1 MALESVTK
9 EIEADAQARAAIIL
23 KQKDK
28 DVAEINAKAD
38 AQIAEMKEKQD
49 KRVAETVGNLARQER
64 SSAELESKK
73 VVLSKKKDV
82 LNRAFETAL
91 ADLENMPANKKLAYY
106 KAMVASAKDVIPEP
120 KAVISVN
127 DKFTAADLGVTA
139 VEQSNKIRSGI
150 ILQSED
156 GKIEV
161 DMQFSVL
168 LKSVWDSN
176 IKEISEIL
184 FESKQEAVAEAPAAE
199 AESEVQLG

>member
-28 DVAEINAKAD
+28 DIAEINAKAD

-91 ADLENMPANKKLAYY
+91 ADLENMPAKQKLAYY

-176 IKEISEIL
+176 IKEITDIL
-184 FESKQEAVAEAPAAE
+184 FESKEEAAAEAPAEE
-199 AESEVQLG
+199 AESEVALG

>member
-9 EIEADAQARAAIIL
+9 EIEADAQARAAVIL
-23 KQKDK
+23 KQRDK
-28 DVAEINAKAD
+28 EVAEINAKAD

-49 KRVAETVGNLARQER
+49 KKVAETVGNLARQER

-73 VVLSKKKDV
+73 VVLSKKKEV
-82 LNRAFETAL
+82 LNCAFETSL
-91 ADLENMPANKKLAYY
+91 RDLENMPADKKLAYY

-127 DKFTAADLGVTA
+127 DKFSAADLGVSS
-139 VEQSNKIRSGI
+139 VEQSSKVRSGI

>member
-9 EIEADAQARAAIIL
+9 EIEAEAQARAAVIL
-23 KQKDK
+23 KQRD
-28 DVAEINAKAD
+28 DEVRAINEKAD

-49 KRVAETVGNLARQER
+49 KKVAETVGNLARQER

-73 VVLSKKKDV
+73 VVLSKKKEV
-82 LNRAFETAL
+82 LNRAFETSL
-91 ADLENMPANKKLAYY
+91 RDLENMPADKKLAYY
-106 KAMVASAKDVIPEP
+106 KAMVASAKNVIPEP

-127 DKFTAADLGVTA
+127 DKFSAADLGVSS
-139 VEQSNKIRSGI
+139 VEQSSKVRSGI

-184 FESKQEAVAEAPAAE
+184 FESKQEAVAAAPAAE

>member
-176 IKEISEIL
+176 IKEITDIL
-184 FESKQEAVAEAPAAE
+184 FESKEEAAAEAPAEE
-199 AESEVQLG
+199 AESEVALG

>member
-28 DVAEINAKAD
+28 DIAEINAKAD

-176 IKEISEIL
+176 IKEITDIL
-184 FESKQEAVAEAPAAE
+184 FESKEEAAAEAPAEE
-199 AESEVQLG
+199 AESEVALG

>member
-1 MALESVTK
+1 
-9 EIEADAQARAAIIL
+9 
-23 KQKDK
+23 
-28 DVAEINAKAD
+28 
-38 AQIAEMKEKQD
+38 MKEKQD

-91 ADLENMPANKKLAYY
+91 ADLENMPAKKKLAYY

-176 IKEISEIL
+176 IKEITDIL
-184 FESKQEAVAEAPAAE
+184 FESKEEAAAEAPAEE
-199 AESEVQLG
+199 AESEVALG

>member
-9 EIEADAQARAAIIL
+9 EIEAEAQARAAVIL
-23 KQKDK
+23 KQRD
-28 DVAEINAKAD
+28 DEVRAINEKAD

-49 KRVAETVGNLARQER
+49 KKVAETVGNLARQER

-73 VVLSKKKDV
+73 VVLSKKKEV
-82 LNRAFETAL
+82 LNRAFETSL
-91 ADLENMPANKKLAYY
+91 RDLENMPADKKLAYY
-106 KAMVASAKDVIPEP
+106 KAMVASAKNVIPEP

-127 DKFTAADLGVTA
+127 DKFSAADLGVSS
-139 VEQSNKIRSGI
+139 VEQSSKVRSGI

>member
-9 EIEADAQARAAIIL
+9 EIEADAKVRADIIR
-23 KQKDK
+23 KQMDK

-49 KRVAETVGNLARQER
+49 KKVAETVGNLARQER

-82 LNRAFETAL
+82 LNRAFESAL
-91 ADLENMPANKKLAYY
+91 ADLESLPADKKLAYY
-106 KAMVASAKDVIPEP
+106 KAMVASAKDIIPEP

-127 DKFTAADLGVTA
+127 DKFSAVDLGVSA
-139 VEQSNKIRSGI
+139 VEQSAKVRSGI

-176 IKEISEIL
+176 IKAISDIL
-184 FESKQEAVAEAPAAE
+184 FESKEEAAPE
-199 AESEVQLG
+199 AESEVALG

>member
-1 MALESVTK
+1 M
-9 EIEADAQARAAIIL
+9 
-23 KQKDK
+23 
-28 DVAEINAKAD
+28 
-38 AQIAEMKEKQD
+38 
-49 KRVAETVGNLARQER
+49 
-64 SSAELESKK
+64 
-73 VVLSKKKDV
+73 
-82 LNRAFETAL
+82 
-91 ADLENMPANKKLAYY
+91 
-106 KAMVASAKDVIPEP
+106 
-120 KAVISVN
+120 N
-127 DKFTAADLGVTA
+127 DKFSAADLGVSS
-139 VEQSNKIRSGI
+139 VEQSSKVRSGI

>member
-28 DVAEINAKAD
+28 DIAEINAKAD

-139 VEQSNKIRSGI
+139 VEQSIKIRSGI

-176 IKEISEIL
+176 IKEITDIL
-184 FESKQEAVAEAPAAE
+184 FESKEEAAAEAPAEE
-199 AESEVQLG
+199 AESEVALG

>member
-9 EIEADAQARAAIIL
+9 EIEAEAQARAAVIL
-23 KQKDK
+23 KQRD
-28 DVAEINAKAD
+28 DEVRAINEKAD

-49 KRVAETVGNLARQER
+49 KKVAETVGNLARQER

-73 VVLSKKKDV
+73 VVLSKKKEV
-82 LNRAFETAL
+82 LNRAFETSL
-91 ADLENMPANKKLAYY
+91 RDLENMPADKKLAYY

-127 DKFTAADLGVTA
+127 DKFSAADLGVSS
-139 VEQSNKIRSGI
+139 VEQSSKVRSGI

>member
-9 EIEADAQARAAIIL
+9 EIEAEAQARAAVIL
-23 KQKDK
+23 KQRD
-28 DVAEINAKAD
+28 DEIRAINEKAD

-49 KRVAETVGNLARQER
+49 KKVAETVGNLARQER

-73 VVLSKKKDV
+73 VVLSKKKEV

-91 ADLENMPANKKLAYY
+91 RDLEDMPADKKLAYY
-106 KAMVASAKDVIPEP
+106 KAMVASAKAIIPEP
-120 KAVISVN
+120 KAIVSVN
-127 DKFTAADLGVTA
+127 DKFSAGDLGVSS
-139 VEQSNKIRSGI
+139 VEQSSKVRSGI

-176 IKEISEIL
+176 IKEITEIL
-184 FESKQEAVAEAPAAE
+184 FESKQEAAAEAPAEE
-199 AESEVQLG
+199 AESEVELG